1 MTTNTKRIESIRSRL
16 DKIALKGKDNY
27 LEFSNYFND
36 LSTTGDYDNLLQCLY
51 IHYSAKV
58 DDIKNY
64 ESFKKGVWKE
74 VLFKTD
80 SNMNKRIKKLY
91 DKKLV
96 YQTGFDIYSSDTN
109 LSTITL
115 SNPLSS
121 TYSTTNLSKG
131 ISLTYSNKV
140 ISLNRTNNR
149 IYDVIISKAIWGT
162 ASNIPTKVQEFQRI
176 IGLTQSTY
184 KTEIPTT
191 HDTQWLITT
200 YERPSY
206 KVLNYKLNVNKTN
219 NYLGQIIEDG
229 IYTDEYKYLIKNR
242 EYARITKTRKTFLEV
257 RKVDYFDSNKG
268 EYIYLES
275 VIIDQDNLQLS
286 EDNNLYNRYVIAV
299 NLLLS

>member
-1 MTTNTKRIESIRSRL
+1 MTTNKKRIESIRSRL

-36 LSTTGDYDNLLQCLY
+36 LSKTGDYDNLLQCLY
-51 IHYSAKV
+51 IHYSVKV

-64 ESFKKGVWKE
+64 ESFKKNVWKE
-74 VLFKTD
+74 ILFKTD
-80 SNMNKRIKKLY
+80 SNINKRIKKLY

-140 ISLNRTNNR
+140 ISLNRTNGN
-149 IYDVIISKAIWGT
+149 IYDVMISKAVWST
-162 ASNIPTKVQEFQRI
+162 TSNTPTNVQEFQRI

-200 YERPSY
+200 YEKPSY

-257 RKVDYFDSNKG
+257 KKFG
-268 EYIYLES
+268 ATQS
-275 VIIDQDNLQLS
+275 VIVDQDNLQLS

>member
-64 ESFKKGVWKE
+64 ESFKRGVWKE

-206 KVLNYKLNVNKTN
+206 KILNYKLNVNKTN

-257 RKVDYFDSNKG
+257 KKFG
-268 EYIYLES
+268 ATQS

>member
-1 MTTNTKRIESIRSRL
+1 MTTNTRRIESIRSRL

-36 LSTTGDYDNLLQCLY
+36 LSNSGDYDNLLQCLY

-131 ISLTYSNKV
+131 ISITYSNKV

-149 IYDVIISKAIWGT
+149 IYDVIISKAIWAT

-200 YERPSY
+200 YEKPSY

-257 RKVDYFDSNKG
+257 KKFG
-268 EYIYLES
+268 ATQS
-275 VIIDQDNLQLS
+275 VIVDQDNLQLS

>member
-1 MTTNTKRIESIRSRL
+1 MTTNKKRIESIRSRL

-36 LSTTGDYDNLLQCLY
+36 LSKTGDYDNLLQCLY
-51 IHYSAKV
+51 IHYSVKV

-64 ESFKKGVWKE
+64 ESFKKNVWKE
-74 VLFKTD
+74 ILFKTD
-80 SNMNKRIKKLY
+80 SNINKRIKKLY

-140 ISLNRTNNR
+140 ISLNRTNGN
-149 IYDVIISKAIWGT
+149 IYDVMISKAVWST
-162 ASNIPTKVQEFQRI
+162 TSNTPTNVQEFQRI

-200 YERPSY
+200 YEKLGY
-206 KVLNYKLNVNKTN
+206 KVLNYKLNVNTTN
-219 NYLGQIIEDG
+219 KYLGQIIEEG
-229 IYTDEYKYLIKNR
+229 VYTDEYKYLIKNR
-242 EYARITKTRKTFLEV
+242 EYAKITKTRKTFLEV
-257 RKVDYFDSNKG
+257 TKFG
-268 EYIYLES
+268 ATQS
-275 VIIDQDNLQLS
+275 VIIDQDDLKLS

>member
-1 MTTNTKRIESIRSRL
+1 MITNTRRIESIHSRL

-64 ESFKKGVWKE
+64 ESFKKNVWKQI
-74 VLFKTD
+74 LFKTD
-80 SNMNKRIKKLY
+80 SNINKRTKKLY

-96 YQTGFDIYSSDTN
+96 YQTGFDIYSYDTN
-109 LSTITL
+109 FVGISL

-121 TYSTTNLSKG
+121 TYSTTNFSKG
-131 ISLTYSNKV
+131 ITFTSSNKV
-140 ISLNRTNNR
+140 ISLNRTNVN
-149 IYDVIISKAIWGT
+149 IYDVIISKAVWVDGV
-162 ASNIPTKVQEFQRI
+162 PTQIEEFQTI
-176 IGLTQSTY
+176 IGLTHSTY
-184 KTEIPTT
+184 KVEIPTT

-200 YERPSY
+200 YEKPSY
-206 KVLNYKLNVNKTN
+206 KELKYQLNINTTNK
-219 NYLGQIIEDG
+219 YLGTIIEQG

-257 RKVDYFDSNKG
+257 KKFGATQST
-268 EYIYLES
+268 L
-275 VIIDQDNLQLS
+275 IDQDNLNLS
-286 EDNNLYNRYVIAV
+286 EENNLYNRYVLAV